1 MAVPSTA
8 DLIESLPILVVSER
22 DRVRLGFVGETVR
35 VLGIDEGGAFVGL
48 VLVVGVLSHL

>member
-1 MAVPSTA
+1 MPSTA